1 MVGDNFDDLVII
13 FCECSQ
19 YVDVLIVNGG
29 LGLISDDLSVFVVA
43 IAKGEGLVLYEVW
56 FKEMECYFYECG

>member
-13 FCECSQ
+13 FRECSQ

-29 LGLISDDLSVFVVA
+29 LGSISDDLSVFVVA
-43 IAKGEGLVLYEVW
+43 IVKGEGLVLYEVW
-56 FKEMECYFYECG
+56 FKEMERYFYECG